1 VLTTGEC
8 GLLILDEV
16 LGLIDNGIISIE
28 DFKHIIDS
36 KAEDVGIIMTGIHLN
51 NEVCQIAD
59 EIFEIEPINYKRLD
73 GK

>member
-28 DFKHIIDS
+28 DLRHIIDS
-36 KAEDVGIIMTGIHLN
+36 KAEDVGIIMTGIQLN
-51 NEVCQIAD
+51 DDVCQIAD
-59 EIFEIEPINYKRLD
+59 EIFKIEPVNYKRFD